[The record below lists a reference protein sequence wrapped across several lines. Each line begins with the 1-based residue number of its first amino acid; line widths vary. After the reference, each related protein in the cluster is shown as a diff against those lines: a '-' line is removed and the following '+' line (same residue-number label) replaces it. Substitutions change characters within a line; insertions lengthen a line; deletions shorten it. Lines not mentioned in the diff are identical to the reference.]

1 MIIQSLYNSIQELFF
16 TESRTYIIPN
26 MKSAVSCMT
35 KKMLQ
40 KNTEALYNKTNE
52 SVFLVLSNQK
62 HAGRKPTKKS

>member
-1 MIIQSLYNSIQELFF
+1 
-16 TESRTYIIPN
+16 